1 MSSRLLKKLT
11 IANDLEIK
19 EEDIS
24 DDTEEIQVVDTKK
37 PLNINRY
44 DLVIFHILNKVIIL
58 SDKRNRNA

>member
-44 DLVIFHILNKVIIL
+44 DLVIFYILNKVIIL